1 MYRLIFMQIKLI
13 IRFCS
18 RTRLKTEAQDKSE
31 MLNIDWP
38 AVEFHPVIFVNKIV
52 FLKAFS
58 ASQN

>member
-1 MYRLIFMQIKLI
+1 MQIKLI